1 MRELVF
7 ALEFHG
13 KAAAV
18 PGREGMRQA
27 RTTASSQTLSTLLTA
42 DGVRMHLE
50 PRPGETAVLE
60 ARVQRF
66 GDGTFVEE
74 GTIRYGAAGAVTFET
89 IGRGWVG
96 PGPTAGSAAGG
107 VLWKITGGDGRFA
120 GARGLIT
127 SNFTV
132 SADGDV
138 TDNHFARVYLPRPP

>member
-7 ALEFHG
+7 ALEFRG
-13 KAAAV
+13 TAAAR
-18 PGREGMRQA
+18 PDGTRQA
-27 RTTASSQTLSTLLTA
+27 RTTATSQTLTTMLKA
-42 DGVRMHLE
+42 DGVHARIDAGG
-50 PRPGETAVLE
+50 GEAAVLV

-74 GTIRYGAAGAVTFET
+74 GTIRYGAAGGITFET

-96 PGPTAGSAAGG
+96 PGPRPGSNAGG
-107 VLWKITGGDGRFA
+107 VLWSVTGGDGAFA
-120 GARGLIT
+120 GARGLIA

-138 TDNHFARVYLPRPP
+138 VDDHFARIYIA